1 MSFNQLFPISFDLIF
16 YGLIVSPSRATMS
29 QLCYQLA
36 SQGVVVAAV
45 EHRDGSGC
53 GSSFVT
59 ETEAGDLVTCPVPHR
74 HVAAGRGEYEARH
87 GQIRQRS
94 DEIRRVI
101 DILAKLNAGESIP
114 TLVDTDVD
122 LTGLASCLDMTTNL
136 FLLGHSFGGSSV
148 LLAASEDPRVK
159 AVLALDPWMFPLSR
173 HKFTIRTPT
182 EVINTEKFLNH
193 NNVKVIKNAA
203 IDDTVVKFRVMG
215 SGVHLSATDVPAVFL
230 SQAIRRGL
238 GFMDKVEPEQV
249 MEETNQLVLRWL
261 QKNI

>member
-59 ETEAGDLVTCPVPHR
+59 ETEAGDLVMCPVPHR

-182 EVINTEKFLNH
+182 EVINTEKFLND
-193 NNVKVIKNAA
+193 NNLQVIKNAA